1 MGMESTPTSVPTEM
15 PTTASTGSPS
25 AIVAAAGGG
34 DAGGGD
40 GGGSLGGG
48 DLLAVVLVVVLVLFM
63 ISALVGY
70 VVGYRRGHHASKKT
84 HMQQPPV
91 GIATFNP
98 TFERCGHAAP
108 VYDAVGLGV
117 DNSGHE
123 ACESSA
129 LDSVK
134 CEADDNTL
142 ASKVAY
148 HSDTSTYED
157 PVLALNPNRKLG
169 DTPTFGPDD
178 QQPGEADV
186 VLLDES
192 AYVASSTQSTDKSA
206 NINDMIVDRQ
216 NTFKLKKPLRPMHSL
231 SVDDSVNETDL

>member
-15 PTTASTGSPS
+15 PTTESTGSPS

-40 GGGSLGGG
+40 GGGG

-70 VVGYRRGHHASKKT
+70 VVGYRRGHRVSKKK

-117 DNSGHE
+117 DSSGHE
-123 ACESSA
+123 ARESSA
-129 LDSVK
+129 LDSAK

-157 PVLALNPNRKLG
+157 PVLALNPNWKLG

-178 QQPGEADV
+178 QQPGEAHV

-216 NTFKLKKPLRPMHSL
+216 NTFKLKKPLRRMHSL